1 MSRLP
6 ECPALS
12 IKEYSSSY
20 IYAHTHT
27 KSIEIGSIPYIEAKA
42 INIFSLLLPF
52 PIFFGFSNC
61 LQHARV
67 PPPPTVYTSW
77 RIPSI
82 FRSIVYPIPVVPFI
96 SNRSAILNEIRLSV
110 FPFILLAYVII
121 AFDWTAE
128 HLSKNLYKIII
139 GCVYSLQQALL
150 IKRIDFII
158 FLELFLCLPA
168 DASTKFSARHRT
180 KYIEESINLSIVCW
194 MYILLDAL
202 SFFEF
207 TARLDMPW
215 PATLLR
221 VNRTINFLGCSPPC
235 KLYPTAELLI

>member
-1 MSRLP
+1 MCLHQHSSRGGQDHSQP
-6 ECPALS
+6 QQQQHKKKEIHTCVYFGIHDGTAAAADEPSAGMPGS
-12 IKEYSSSY
+12 IYKRIQLFLY
-20 IYAHTHT
+20 ICTHTH
-27 KSIEIGSIPYIEAKA
+27 KVYRNRIYPLYIEDRSRRKAKA
-42 INIFSLLLPF
+42 INIFSLFCSHFQSSLAFQTVCNMPA
-52 PIFFGFSNC
+52 S
-61 LQHARV
+61 R
-67 PPPPTVYTSW
+67 PPTVYTSW

-128 HLSKNLYKIII
+128 YTISKNLYKIII

-168 DASTKFSARHRT
+168 DA
-180 KYIEESINLSIVCW
+180 
-194 MYILLDAL
+194 
-202 SFFEF
+202 
-207 TARLDMPW
+207 
-215 PATLLR
+215 
-221 VNRTINFLGCSPPC
+221 
-235 KLYPTAELLI
+235 

>member
-12 IKEYSSSY
+12 YKRIQLFLY
-20 IYAHTHT
+20 ICTHTH
-27 KSIEIGSIPYIEAKA
+27 KVYRNRIYPLYIEDRSRRKAKA
-42 INIFSLLLPF
+42 INIFSLFCSHFQSSLAFQTVCNMPA
-52 PIFFGFSNC
+52 S
-61 LQHARV
+61 R
-67 PPPPTVYTSW
+67 PPTVYTSW

-128 HLSKNLYKIII
+128 YTISKNLYKIII

-158 FLELFLCLPA
+158 FLELFFCV
-168 DASTKFSARHRT
+168 
-180 KYIEESINLSIVCW
+180 Y
-194 MYILLDAL
+194 LLMHK
-202 SFFEF
+202 
-207 TARLDMPW
+207 R
-215 PATLLR
+215 
-221 VNRTINFLGCSPPC
+221 NFLPGTEQSIQ
-235 KLYPTAELLI
+235 KRALTYRSSAGYRS